1 MERLN
6 KKYKRELNFWI
17 TKWTDKLEHDW
28 WSSDIKTLLK
38 IKHGPGFFSKEQRK
52 KHESKALFLRLFK
65 ETRIKNKRFFK
76 NKIVLDIGP
85 GPMGLLEASDAKMK
99 IAIEPLAEYFR
110 KYNLLLKDSDVTYL
124 NIPAEKLPFLDKT
137 IDTVISRNNLD
148 HVKNPYKVINEVFRV
163 LKINGFFILNV
174 DINHPPLI
182 AEPHK
187 ITQKM
192 IGDMTRRFKL
202 IRKIIYN
209 KPHGWKGK
217 MFVALYQKPK
227 TK

>member
-1 MERLN
+1 MEKLN

-17 TKWTDKLEHDW
+17 TKWTDKLKYDW

-38 IKHGPGFFSKEQRK
+38 IKKLPEFFSEEQRK
-52 KHESKALFLRLFK
+52 RHESRALFLRLLK

-76 NKIVLDIGP
+76 DKIVLDIGP
-85 GPMGLLEASDAKMK
+85 GPMGLLEASDAKIK
-99 IAIEPLAEYFR
+99 IAIEPLAKYFR
-110 KYNLLLKDSDVTYL
+110 KYKLLLKDSDVTYL
-124 NIPAEKLPFLDKT
+124 NIPAEKLPFLNETMD
-137 IDTVISRNNLD
+137 IVISRNNLD
-148 HVKNPYKVINEVFRV
+148 HVGNPRKVINEVFKV
-163 LKINGFFILNV
+163 LKVNGYFILNV
-174 DINHPPLI
+174 DINHPPLV

-192 IGDMTRRFKL
+192 IKNMTKNFKL
-202 IRKIIYN
+202 IRKIIYD